1 MKKMEVFMEL
11 DFPFVTTFVSALLAF
26 MLGLIWYHPKTLGQK
41 WLEARGKENLELDST
56 TFPFVVTFMLWILAA
71 TFFSFLAGFHEIDSA
86 SGLICLSSLLWVA
99 FSMPPTL
106 MGSFYTG
113 YPFQAV
119 AIDSA
124 YQLAGYYVFAGV
136 HIATAYIT

>member
-1 MKKMEVFMEL
+1 M
-11 DFPFVTTFVSALLAF
+11 LAF
-26 MLGLIWYHPKTLGQK
+26 FLGLLWYHPKTLGTK
-41 WLEARGKENLELDST
+41 WLEARGKDTQELDAT

-71 TFFSFLAGFHEIDSA
+71 VFYSFLAGFHDLDDPA
-86 SGLICLSSLLWVA
+86 AFICLSSLLWVA

-124 YQLAGYYVFAGV
+124 YQLAGYYMFALT
-136 HIATAYIT
+136 HIAAHLLT

>member
-1 MKKMEVFMEL
+1 MIGFE
-11 DFPFVTTFVSALLAF
+11 FPFIETFISALLAF
-26 MLGLIWYHPKTLGQK
+26 LLGLLWYHPKTLGTK
-41 WLEARGKENLELDST
+41 WLEARGKDEEQMDAT

-71 TFFSFLAGFHEIDSA
+71 VFYSFLAGFHGVDNPRDFIA
-86 SGLICLSSLLWVA
+86 LSSLLWVA

-124 YQLAGYYVFAGV
+124 YQLAGYYMFATT
-136 HIATAYIT
+136 HTAALLRN

>member
-1 MKKMEVFMEL
+1 MDIE
-11 DFPFVTTFVSALLAF
+11 FPFTTTFVSAVLAF
-26 MLGLIWYHPKTLGQK
+26 ILGLAWYHPKTLGTK
-41 WLEARGKENLELDST
+41 WLEARGKRDTEPDST
-56 TFPFVVTFMLWILAA
+56 PFPFVATFMLWILAA
-71 TFFSFLAGFHEIDSA
+71 TFFSFLAVIHEVTDPAGF
-86 SGLICLSSLLWVA
+86 LCLASLLWVA

-124 YQLAGYYVFAGV
+124 YQLGGYYMFAIA
-136 HIATAYIT
+136 HIGASLIAGLI